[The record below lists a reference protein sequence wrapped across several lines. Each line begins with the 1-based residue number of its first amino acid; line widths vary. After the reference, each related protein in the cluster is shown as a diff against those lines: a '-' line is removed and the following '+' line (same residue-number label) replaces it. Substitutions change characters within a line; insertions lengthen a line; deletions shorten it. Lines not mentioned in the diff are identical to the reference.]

1 MVNVLVHEKSD
12 DNILSSLVTGSET
25 RQAFSVLYPDIL
37 TYDYKT
43 SSIFIKHMW
52 TRYIKTSLSKQL
64 DVRIFRSLLSVLFYR
79 ERILPLYVKAS
90 FNHIPN
96 IDFDFV
102 AYCEEFGPVILSAK
116 TSLRERYKQ
125 ADLEGMML
133 RHVHR
138 AAKSFLITLD
148 AKDAKTVNLKIQ
160 NDLALGLDKVVVA
173 TAPEFDQLI
182 KTLKAFTYIEPPI
195 VQVLTSKRVIV

>member
-1 MVNVLVHEKSD
+1 MSNSPVRKEVPNKKIFEF
-12 DNILSSLVTGSET
+12 VTGHTTIHTFQDIYS
-25 RQAFSVLYPDIL
+25 DIL
-37 TYDYKT
+37 TCKY
-43 SSIFIKHMW
+43 SSPSEFMTVMW
-52 TRYIKTSLSKQL
+52 SRYVVRNYSKQL

-79 ERILPLYVKAS
+79 EGIYPMHLFVS
-90 FNHIPN
+90 FNHMPN

-102 AYCEEFGPVILSAK
+102 AYSEENGPIILSAK

-148 AKDAKTVNLKIQ
+148 EKEAVTVNKKIK
-160 NDLALGLDKVVVA
+160 NDLALGLDEVVVA
-173 TAPEFDQLI
+173 TSSEFDALI
-182 KTLKAFTYIEPPI
+182 KRLKGYTYIEPPK
-195 VQVLTSKRVIV
+195 VDVLTSKRVIS